1 LPWHRAFLYLHERIL
16 GSLIHNPD
24 FRLPVWD
31 WDNPSLHWFPEFY
44 QDLGLPDFLRGGW
57 GRNHKPVNKD
67 WINDCVVQ
75 AWLFGG
81 FDIFV
86 GRGPAP
92 SDPCTSVPDPTTS
105 YVASM
110 ASEGPHSTGHAIV
123 GGAMASVA
131 VAAADPLFYAHH
143 ANVDRAWYWW
153 QKQNQCITIPED
165 FKQQKFFLYDENQ
178 RLVCVTAA
186 QLLDITQLGYSY
198 DPQSPLSLPDCP
210 TTRLDLTTREGQL
223 GVKALMAGTLSPTE
237 DHNLV
242 STLTEIMKGT
252 KVVPLSEVL
261 HGTCMK
267 SLPAQVQGKP
277 ASGDPPIEGEYYLA
291 QLTADSITSLYL
303 VGSFGIFGSGH
314 AHAGAVAVAI
324 CVKSDLWDALG
335 QMTGQKY
342 LVYGPPNN
350 TIGGIAFER
359 GRFAIDNFDI
369 QAPLG
374 PLDNGKM
381 LLNQYL
387 PNWQT
392 L

>member
-1 LPWHRAFLYLHERIL
+1 
-16 GSLIHNPD
+16 
-24 FRLPVWD
+24 
-31 WDNPSLHWFPEFY
+31 
-44 QDLGLPDFLRGGW
+44 
-57 GRNHKPVNKD
+57 
-67 WINDCVVQ
+67 
-75 AWLFGG
+75 
-81 FDIFV
+81 
-86 GRGPAP
+86 
-92 SDPCTSVPDPTTS
+92 
-105 YVASM
+105 
-110 ASEGPHSTGHAIV
+110 
-123 GGAMASVA
+123 MASVA
-131 VAAADPLFYAHH
+131 VAAADPLFYGHH

-277 ASGDPPIEGEYYLA
+277 ASGDPPVEGEYYLA

-324 CVKSDLWDALG
+324 CVKSELWDALG

-350 TIGGIAFER
+350 AIGGIAFER